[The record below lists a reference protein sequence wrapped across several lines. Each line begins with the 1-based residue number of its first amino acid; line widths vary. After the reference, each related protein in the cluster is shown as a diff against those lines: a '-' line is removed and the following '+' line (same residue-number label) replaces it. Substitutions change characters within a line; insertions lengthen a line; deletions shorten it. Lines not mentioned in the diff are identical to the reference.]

1 MIITTSRIPLSMW
14 YDYPVFTLVEAWNLA
29 LEVLLQSR
37 RWWWENGSHLRSD
50 ESREFIKFEKI
61 FPFSYPFAFA
71 ILTMKKFIKKLS
83 DKKMRKISVDKFF
96 IEKMDKVEKLKSVE
110 KRRAR
115 C

>member
-1 MIITTSRIPLSMW
+1 
-14 YDYPVFTLVEAWNLA
+14 
-29 LEVLLQSR
+29 
-37 RWWWENGSHLRSD
+37 
-50 ESREFIKFEKI
+50 
-61 FPFSYPFAFA
+61 
-71 ILTMKKFIKKLS
+71 MKKFIKKLS